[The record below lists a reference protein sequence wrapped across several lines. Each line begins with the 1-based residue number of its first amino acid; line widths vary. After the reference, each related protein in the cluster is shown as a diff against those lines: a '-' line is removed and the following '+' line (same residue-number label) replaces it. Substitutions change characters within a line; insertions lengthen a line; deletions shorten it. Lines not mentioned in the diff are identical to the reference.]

1 MNLLI
6 DRTNYMIVAAASKSS
21 HMALI
26 AKHCFPG
33 IAQLIVSTE
42 DGRGWTELTSEEMQ
56 TLYKNISHMDAPD
69 FGTAIDHL
77 RIYGRQWT
85 DYPTT
90 LEELEKRDAML
101 AFAGPLD
108 GFHEVSEIVSTT
120 AEADAEL
127 EYGVHAASAPHEK
140 ISPVETFQSTW
151 YWIHP
156 ESSCAGI
163 LHSIAEAQALLAADP
178 RVELVSSDDYDSF
191 LVGLAEASD
200 VPYIVETEEPEPDEP
215 ISQSTVQAIIT
226 GVEAANS
233 AAKGSNPDSA
243 APSAPKAPKAS
254 SEAKAPSKPG
264 ATKRVWEIADSK
276 YAIQVPTPENIK
288 LFRKAVVD
296 ACEAEGI
303 NPGTAA
309 TQFGKW
315 KATKGL

>member
-6 DRTNYMIVAAASKSS
+6 DRTNYVIVAAASKSS

-42 DGRGWTELTSEEMQ
+42 DGRGWTELTSDEMQ

-90 LEELEKRDAML
+90 LEELEARDAQQ
-101 AFAGPLD
+101 AIPG
-108 GFHEVSEIVSTT
+108 
-120 AEADAEL
+120 
-127 EYGVHAASAPHEK
+127 
-140 ISPVETFQSTW
+140 PVETVQSTW

-163 LHSIAEAQALLAADP
+163 VHSIAEAQALLAADP
-178 RVELVSSDDYDSF
+178 CVELVSSDDYDSF
-191 LVGLAEASD
+191 LVGLAESSD
-200 VPYIVETEEPEPDEP
+200 VPYVADTEDPEPDEP
-215 ISQSTVQAIIT
+215 ISQSTVQAIVT
-226 GVEAANS
+226 GVEAANA
-233 AAKGSNPDSA
+233 AAKGSNPASP

-264 ATKRVWEIADSK
+264 ATKRVWEIADQGVMLMEESGNK
-276 YAIQVPTPENIK
+276 LSGANIK
-288 LFRKAVVD
+288 QFRAALIAK
-296 ACEAEGI
+296 CEEEGI

-315 KATKGL
+315 KSTKGL